1 MNKSWRID
9 FGGRRM
15 AIGEWVKAEGY
26 GLMAIGF
33 KPFAFKL
40 STLSL

>member
-26 GLMAIGF
+26 GLMAI
-33 KPFAFKL
+33 A
-40 STLSL
+40 LSLLPFSFRL